1 MGGMGGSSAY
11 GGRGMRGGYGTGHA
25 TSMMGGMS
33 GMGGA
38 GMGGLMMGGMHG
50 GMVGGSGMG
59 AMSGMGGG
67 MDGGMMG
74 NYPSAYGGQMGHQR
88 MGSGYPAARGT
99 LNTPFG
105 GGTGMGD
112 YGGMMGNQ
120 ALGGSNGMAFGQQLG
135 SMTMLQLE
143 AGELEHAVSQLK
155 IKAGP
160 AGSGAMNGFFGGN
173 SMMYGAIGA
182 DLGE

>member
-1 MGGMGGSSAY
+1 MSGSNGMFGDAHGAGFGLNNHVGAGYSQTFGMGGGMG
-11 GGRGMRGGYGTGHA
+11 
-25 TSMMGGMS
+25 SMP
-33 GMGGA
+33 
-38 GMGGLMMGGMHG
+38 
-50 GMVGGSGMG
+50 
-59 AMSGMGGG
+59 G

-120 ALGGSNGMAFGQQLG
+120 ALAGSNGMAFGQQLG
-135 SMTMLQLE
+135 
-143 AGELEHAVSQLK
+143 H
-155 IKAGP
+155 
-160 AGSGAMNGFFGGN
+160 
-173 SMMYGAIGA
+173 
-182 DLGE
+182 

>member
-1 MGGMGGSSAY
+1 
-11 GGRGMRGGYGTGHA
+11 
-25 TSMMGGMS
+25 MS
-33 GMGGA
+33 GSNGMFGDAHGA
-38 GMGGLMMGGMHG
+38 GFGLNNH
-50 GMVGGSGMG
+50 VGAGYSQTF
-59 AMSGMGGG
+59 GMGGG
-67 MDGGMMG
+67 MGSMPGMGGGMMG